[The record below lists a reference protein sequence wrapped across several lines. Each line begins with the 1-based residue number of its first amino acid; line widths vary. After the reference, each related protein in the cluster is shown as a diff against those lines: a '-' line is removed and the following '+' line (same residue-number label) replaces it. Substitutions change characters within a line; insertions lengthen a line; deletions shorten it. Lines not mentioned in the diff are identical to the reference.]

1 MRDFCE
7 VKSFTCSLEQVT
19 EHIWVFDYF
28 RCSFKSAV
36 FELFETWGVVSIFKV
51 LWTCQLF
58 CPLTHWAVWA
68 NSFLFIESIMLC
80 NYLILQLPPPLALN
94 LSRHQGL
101 FQWVGSWCQ
110 YLLMPI
116 AFDASISLG
125 NILNI
130 PKTLQIFSSSVASYQ
145 SHNMTWDQKCNDFLR
160 SLKKKP
166 NDRKNSYGCHAKQ
179 VF

>member
-94 LSRHQGL
+94 LSRHQVLSQCIRL
-101 FQWVGSWCQ
+101 FASGGPSWS
-110 YLLMPI
+110 
-116 AFDASISLG
+116 FNFSISLSSEYSE
-125 NILNI
+125 LAFF
-130 PKTLQIFSSSVASYQ
+130 FSGWLVWSPCSPRDSQEFSLSPQFESISSLVLDISYH
-145 SHNMTWDQKCNDFLR
+145 SVPTSIND
-160 SLKKKP
+160 
-166 NDRKNSYGCHAKQ
+166 
-179 VF
+179 